1 MIEYNKKNS
10 EVIQLENYGKFFL
23 FNNNVKECREF
34 EDTYV
39 TEGKSLYEVIR
50 IVDSI
55 PLFLERH
62 LCRLENSARVAGL
75 ELWIPMED
83 IKRSIIELIHINR
96 CSAGNM
102 KLVFNYGE
110 HENNFLMYFI
120 KYHYPDIEEYR
131 KGVDTFLFFGERE
144 NPNAKIID
152 MDFRKR
158 IDTRIKEKSVF
169 EAILVDRNGNIT
181 EGSRSNIFFIK
192 DSELITAPVEQVLP
206 GTTRQVIMEIALEM
220 GIDAVEKKVN
230 YRDIDKFDAV
240 FISGTSPKVLPV
252 RSIDDVEFTSSQNKI
267 VIEIMRAYD
276 RRVNDDIKNLKCRG
290 EKG

>member
-1 MIEYNKKNS
+1 MIECNKKNS

-23 FNNNVKECREF
+23 LNNNVKECREF

-50 IVDSI
+50 IVDSR

-83 IKRSIIELIHINR
+83 IKTSIIELIHINR

-131 KGVDTFLFFGERE
+131 KGVDTLLFFGERE

-158 IDTRIKEKSVF
+158 IDARIKEKSVF

-192 DSELITAPVEQVLP
+192 DRELITAPVEQVLP

-252 RSIDDVEFTSSQNKI
+252 RSIDDVEFTSSQNEI
-267 VIEIMRAYD
+267 LIDIMRAYD
-276 RRVNDDIKNLKCRG
+276 RRVHDDIKNLNCRG